1 MSRFIDLFSPLARLR
16 EDLDEFV
23 ESPLEDFFQLATPIN
38 AYPAFN
44 AWQEGDDLVLES
56 ELPGLSIEDVNV
68 LVSGGD
74 VTIGGR
80 YKHDESASD
89 TCLRCECPRSAF
101 TRTFNLPW
109 DVSAEKT
116 SAKLV
121 DGVLTIRL
129 PKSQRSETKR
139 IAVASN

>member
-1 MSRFIDLFSPLARLR
+1 
-16 EDLDEFV
+16 
-23 ESPLEDFFQLATPIN
+23 
-38 AYPAFN
+38 
-44 AWQEGDDLVLES
+44 
-56 ELPGLSIEDVNV
+56 VNV

-101 TRTFNLPW
+101 TRTFNVPW
-109 DVSAEKT
+109 DVNAEKT

-129 PKSQRSETKR
+129 PKSQRSEAKR